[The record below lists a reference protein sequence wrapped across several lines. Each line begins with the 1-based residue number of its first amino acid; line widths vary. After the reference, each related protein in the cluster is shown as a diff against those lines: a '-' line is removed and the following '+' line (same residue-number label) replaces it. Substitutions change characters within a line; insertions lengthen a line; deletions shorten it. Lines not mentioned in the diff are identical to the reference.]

1 MGNATKEK
9 RATIVPAISRETFIC
24 LFFIIALFVLLGTQM
39 GLDNMFST
47 MFNTAH
53 DLILNTIWYLTG
65 VLVLSSALVSLM
77 SEFGIIAMLNKVISP
92 LMKPLYGLPGAAS
105 LGVITCYMG
114 DSPAIVSL
122 GKDKGFIK
130 YFTLAQRATL
140 SNLGATF
147 AMGLVVTTFMLG
159 ISSDNSFVVATL
171 VGNIAAII
179 ASVISVR
186 LMSIYSKRYYGANA
200 NKLVSTGE
208 ENAEYDMFTQRKIRE
223 GSTFD
228 RVMGALL
235 DGGKSGVDIG
245 LAIIP
250 GNVIICTLVMML
262 TRGTAEPGVFTGAA
276 NEGIALLPKIAEALN
291 FILEPMFGFASAEAI
306 AFPCTAVG
314 SVGASL
320 GMVPDFLANGLIG
333 ANDIAVFTAMGMT
346 FSGYLSVH
354 VAMMDALNCRE
365 LAGKAV
371 LTHTVAGICAG
382 VIAHW
387 LSIAISM
394 ML

>member
-1 MGNATKEK
+1 MGNTTKEK
-9 RATIVPAISRETFIC
+9 RSTIVPAITKETFIC
-24 LFFIIALFVLLGTQM
+24 LVIILALFVLLGSQM
-39 GLDNMFST
+39 GVANMFST

-77 SEFGIIAMLNKVISP
+77 SEFGIIALMNKIISP

-114 DSPAIVSL
+114 DSPAIISL
-122 GKDKGFIK
+122 GRDKGFIK

-159 ISSDNSFVVATL
+159 ISTDGSFLTAIL
-171 VGNIAAII
+171 VGNVSAII

-186 LMSIYSKRYYGANA
+186 LMSIYSKRYYGADA
-200 NKLVSTGE
+200 NKLVTTGE
-208 ENAEYDMFTQRKIRE
+208 ESGGYDMFTQRKIRE
-223 GSTFD
+223 GNTFD

-235 DGGKSGVDIG
+235 DGGKNGVEIG
-245 LAIIP
+245 LSIIP

-262 TRGTAEPGVFTGAA
+262 TRGTADPGVFTGAA
-276 NEGIALLPKIAEALN
+276 NEGIALLPQAASAIN
-291 FILEPMFGFASAEAI
+291 FILEPLFGFTSAEAI

-354 VAMMDALNCRE
+354 VAMMDSLGCRN

-371 LTHTVAGICAG
+371 LTHTIAGLCAG

-387 LSIAISM
+387 MFVGAM
-394 ML
+394 MIF

>member
-65 VLVLSSALVSLM
+65 VLVLSSALFSLM

-147 AMGLVVTTFMLG
+147 AMGLV
-159 ISSDNSFVVATL
+159 S
-171 VGNIAAII
+171 
-179 ASVISVR
+179 
-186 LMSIYSKRYYGANA
+186 
-200 NKLVSTGE
+200 
-208 ENAEYDMFTQRKIRE
+208 
-223 GSTFD
+223 
-228 RVMGALL
+228 
-235 DGGKSGVDIG
+235 
-245 LAIIP
+245 P
-250 GNVIICTLVMML
+250 
-262 TRGTAEPGVFTGAA
+262 P
-276 NEGIALLPKIAEALN
+276 
-291 FILEPMFGFASAEAI
+291 
-306 AFPCTAVG
+306 
-314 SVGASL
+314 
-320 GMVPDFLANGLIG
+320 
-333 ANDIAVFTAMGMT
+333 
-346 FSGYLSVH
+346 
-354 VAMMDALNCRE
+354 
-365 LAGKAV
+365 
-371 LTHTVAGICAG
+371 
-382 VIAHW
+382 
-387 LSIAISM
+387 
-394 ML
+394 